1 MIKVIVIDDEPL
13 ARSIILDYLTGY
25 PIIEVL
31 AECGD
36 GFEAAKAIT
45 NLQPDLIFLDIQM
58 PKITGFEVLELLE
71 NKPHT
76 IFTTAFDEYAIK
88 AFEQHAIDYL
98 LKPISKSRFD
108 AAIQKFQQLQHGLG
122 MKPNTEVLQTIQP
135 MERIVVKN
143 GSKINIIPIDDI
155 LYFQADDDYVHI
167 HTETHSFIKK
177 GTLSNLE
184 KTLDSRIFVR
194 AHRSNLLNVNYIQR
208 IEPYERENYLAVLK
222 NGMKLNV
229 SKAGYVRIK
238 QLLGL

>member
-25 PIIEVL
+25 PMIEVL

-122 MKPNTEVLQTIQP
+122 MKPNTEVLQSIQP

>member
-25 PIIEVL
+25 PMIEVL

-122 MKPNTEVLQTIQP
+122 MKPNTEVLHSIQP

-167 HTETHSFIKK
+167 HTETQSFIKK